1 MLIIIYVYYIYTCA
15 VLCCFGNG
23 NSDSLSLCECI
34 AWSKSLFNNITSFTT
49 CAEELP
55 LYKGTVLINSLFS
68 IIGLGNFYSKNYFDG
83 VFELVEGAI
92 TVLLIIIYP
101 SWFCKVKEQVKTV
114 ISAVLL
120 FLLIICNILEGILM
134 YCSKEFNKPYIPILI
149 ISLVLAG
156 VLQYKYGLQCKTFVI
171 TISTLITILNTVT
184 NLFLFEFDLKLDGD
198 GCPFTLDDAVDA

>member
-68 IIGLGNFYSKNYFDG
+68 IIGLGNFY
-83 VFELVEGAI
+83 I
-92 TVLLIIIYP
+92 
-101 SWFCKVKEQVKTV
+101 
-114 ISAVLL
+114 
-120 FLLIICNILEGILM
+120 
-134 YCSKEFNKPYIPILI
+134 
-149 ISLVLAG
+149 
-156 VLQYKYGLQCKTFVI
+156 
-171 TISTLITILNTVT
+171 
-184 NLFLFEFDLKLDGD
+184 
-198 GCPFTLDDAVDA
+198 